1 MYVFYDVEKSKGR
14 ENPKRNKSGCLDL
27 TAYEAIRRADISME
41 HERLHRM
48 IDMLHALC
56 ELNDFHIEEHVVLK
70 DKRTGKVWR

>member
-1 MYVFYDVEKSKGR
+1 MGVLFDMTNSKGR

-27 TAYEAIRRADISME
+27 TAYEAIRRADIEME

-48 IDMLHALC
+48 VDILHAVC